1 MKIRKK
7 IAEHLQEITN
17 SQIIDNIILL
27 QKDGYPIQANG
38 VWVSKLEVFE
48 LCNAVSLLYYFSHR
62 ILESSTRVSI
72 KSDGRKFIITS
83 LSYILQ
89 DFDLLDKNKKELDKG
104 EKNRYLMVFTLKDKN
119 LPLREV
125 FRNIKDEVTK
135 IWNLLRT
142 TDNRIKNIQ
151 PRLTDDQIQE
161 VLKGFDIKNNSNQ
174 VEQINK
180 ARLTRKM
187 DDLYN
192 LITYYPNFKQISVF
206 YQGKLVY
213 SKLDKERT
221 SQNNLKD
228 SENSEKYLR
237 IFQNALKVSW
247 ILKRVNPEIIILDSE
262 NYYGLISGFKESI
275 NFLKISKT
283 NGRIAI
289 IKDIFPVIT
298 KKSEK
303 ILAANNLL

>member
-1 MKIRKK
+1 
-7 IAEHLQEITN
+7 
-17 SQIIDNIILL
+17 
-27 QKDGYPIQANG
+27 
-38 VWVSKLEVFE
+38 
-48 LCNAVSLLYYFSHR
+48 
-62 ILESSTRVSI
+62 
-72 KSDGRKFIITS
+72 
-83 LSYILQ
+83 
-89 DFDLLDKNKKELDKG
+89 
-104 EKNRYLMVFTLKDKN
+104 
-119 LPLREV
+119 
-125 FRNIKDEVTK
+125 
-135 IWNLLRT
+135 
-142 TDNRIKNIQ
+142 
-151 PRLTDDQIQE
+151 
-161 VLKGFDIKNNSNQ
+161 
-174 VEQINK
+174 
-180 ARLTRKM
+180 M